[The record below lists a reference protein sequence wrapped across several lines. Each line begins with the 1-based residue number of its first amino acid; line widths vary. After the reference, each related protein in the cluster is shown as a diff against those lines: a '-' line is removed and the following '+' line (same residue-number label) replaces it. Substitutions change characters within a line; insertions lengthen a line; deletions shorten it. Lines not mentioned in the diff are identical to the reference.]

1 MLFKSTS
8 VKALQVTA
16 LLAVFACR
24 EKQPPKPPPPPDP
37 LSVHLVSPGA
47 EPRHLLRYA
56 LPKGAS
62 VPLEL
67 ALDVSLVTGGLGGAM
82 PTFVFDLDLSVED
95 VLPDGRMLVRATIT
109 DASVRERPDSK
120 IDPKAVASR
129 IAAIKGVAI
138 TGTLTPD
145 GKLTGAKVDA
155 QKLPD
160 TVAAQASS
168 LTESFEHIAMP
179 LPTVPIGVGA
189 KWTTTRELDNNGMR
203 STATNTV
210 DVTALDGDKVSF
222 TVTTQIAGPPQ
233 TVTQQNVAIDV
244 SSLTGSGGGSGS
256 IDLAHFAMTYALTAK
271 LHADMA
277 AQGQNSALDLEM
289 TTTITSR

>member
-8 VKALQVTA
+8 VKALQVVA

-24 EKQPPKPPPPPDP
+24 QKEPPKPPPPDP
-37 LSVHLVSPGA
+37 LAVTLISPGA
-47 EPRHLLRYA
+47 EPKRVLRYA

-67 ALDVSLVTGGLGGAM
+67 ALDVSLVTDGLGGAM
-82 PTFVFDLDLSVED
+82 PTFVFDLDLAVED
-95 VLPDGRMLVRATIT
+95 VLADGKMLVRATIT
-109 DASVRERPDSK
+109 DASARDRPDSK
-120 IDPKAVASR
+120 VEAKAVASR
-129 IAAIKGVAI
+129 VAAVKGVVI

-145 GKLTGAKVDA
+145 GKLQGAKVDT

-160 TVAAQASS
+160 TVAASASS

-179 LPTVPIGVGA
+179 LPAVPIGVGA
-189 KWTTTRELDNNGMR
+189 KWTTTRDLDNNGMR

-210 DVTALDGDKVSF
+210 EVTSLDGDKVGF
-222 TVTTQIAGPPQ
+222 TVTTAITGPAQ
-233 TVTQQNVAIDV
+233 TVTQQNVPIDV
-244 SSLTGSGGGSGS
+244 SGLTGSGGGSGS
-256 IDLAHFAMTYALTAK
+256 IDLAHFTMTYALTAK
-271 LHADMA
+271 LHADMT
-277 AQGQNSALDLEM
+277 AQGQKSSLDLEM

>member
-8 VKALQVTA
+8 VKPLQVAA

-37 LSVHLVSPGA
+37 LAVHLLAPGA
-47 EPRHLLRYA
+47 EPKRLLHYA
-56 LPKGAS
+56 IPKGAS

-67 ALDVSLVTGGLGGAM
+67 ALDVSLVTDGLGGAM
-82 PTFVFDLDLSVED
+82 PTFVFDLDLAVED

-109 DASVRERPDSK
+109 DASARDRPESK
-120 IDPKAVASR
+120 VEAKAVASR
-129 IAAIKGVAI
+129 VAAVKGVVI

-145 GKLTGAKVDA
+145 GKLEGAKVDA
-155 QKLPD
+155 GKLPD
-160 TVAAQASS
+160 TVAAQAAS

-189 KWTTTRELDNNGMR
+189 KWTTTRELDNNGMH

-210 DVTALDGDKVSF
+210 EVTSLDPDKVGF
-222 TVTTQIAGPPQ
+222 AVTTAITGPPQ
-233 TVTQQNVAIDV
+233 TVMQQNVAIDV
-244 SSLTGSGGGSGS
+244 SALTGSGGGSGS
-256 IDLAHFAMTYALTAK
+256 IDLAHFTMTYALTAK

-277 AQGQNSALDLEM
+277 AQGQKSSLDLEM